1 MDPQSFQLPLEHSL
15 FILGVGLLVI
25 EIVFFGFATFV
36 LFFVGIA
43 MLIVGAL
50 MEFGVLPAGI
60 NIAIGGVSL
69 LSISGAVLLWK
80 PLKKIQSSKEA
91 AKVEV
96 GFVGHRFQVQTD
108 IAPESPGTY
117 TYSGIEW
124 AVVSNTTIHRF
135 TQVQVIKADVG
146 QLTVTPT
153 EVLSDK

>member
-1 MDPQSFQLPLEHSL
+1 MDPHNFQLPLEHWL
-15 FILGVGLLVI
+15 FIIGIGLLVI
-25 EIVFFGFATFV
+25 EIAFFGFATFV

-50 MEFGVLPAGI
+50 MAFGVLPVGI
-60 NIAIGGVSL
+60 DIAIGAVSL

-80 PLKKIQSSKEA
+80 PMKKIQSSKEA

-108 IAPESPGTY
+108 IAPDLPGTY
-117 TYSGIEW
+117 TYSGIAW
-124 AVVSNTTIHRF
+124 TVVSNTAIPRF

-146 QLTVTPT
+146 QLTVTPA
-153 EVLSDK
+153 EVLSD

>member
-1 MDPQSFQLPLEHSL
+1 MGPYSFQLPLEQWI
-15 FILGVGLLVI
+15 FIIGIGLLVI
-25 EIVFFGFATFV
+25 EIAFFGFATFV

-50 MEFGVLPAGI
+50 MAFGVLPVRI
-60 NIAIGGVSL
+60 DIAIGAVSL
-69 LSISGAVLLWK
+69 LTISEAVLLWK
-80 PLKKIQSSKEA
+80 PLKKIQSSKES

-108 IAPESPGTY
+108 IAPDLPGTY

>member
-1 MDPQSFQLPLEHSL
+1 MNLNSFQLPLENWL
-15 FILGVGLLVI
+15 FILGIGLLVI
-25 EIVFFGFATFV
+25 EIAFFGFATFV

-50 MEFGVLPAGI
+50 MEFGVLPVGI
-60 NIAIGGVSL
+60 DIAIGAVSL

-96 GFVGHRFQVQTD
+96 GFVGHRFKVQTD
-108 IAPESPGTY
+108 ISPDLPGTY
-117 TYSGIEW
+117 TYSGIVW
-124 AVVSNTTIHRF
+124 TVVSDTTISQF

-146 QLTVTPT
+146 QLTVTAA
-153 EVLSDK
+153 EGLSD

>member
-1 MDPQSFQLPLEHSL
+1 MDPHNFQLPLEHWL
-15 FILGVGLLVI
+15 FIIGIGLLVI
-25 EIVFFGFATFV
+25 EIAFFGFATFV

-50 MEFGVLPAGI
+50 MAFGVLPVGI
-60 NIAIGGVSL
+60 DIAIGAVYL

-80 PLKKIQSSKEA
+80 PMKKIQSSKEA

-108 IAPESPGTY
+108 IAPDLPGTY
-117 TYSGIEW
+117 TYSGIAW
-124 AVVSNTTIHRF
+124 TVVSDTAIQRF

-146 QLTVTPT
+146 QLTVTPA
-153 EVLSDK
+153 EVLSD

>member
-1 MDPQSFQLPLEHSL
+1 MDPHNFQLPLEHWL
-15 FILGVGLLVI
+15 FIIGIGLLVI
-25 EIVFFGFATFV
+25 EIAFFGFATFV

-50 MEFGVLPAGI
+50 MAFGALPVGI
-60 NIAIGGVSL
+60 DIAIGAVSL

-80 PLKKIQSSKEA
+80 PMKKIQSSKEA

-108 IAPESPGTY
+108 IAPDLPGTY
-117 TYSGIEW
+117 TYSGIAW
-124 AVVSNTTIHRF
+124 TVVSDTAIQRF

-146 QLTVTPT
+146 QLTVMPA
-153 EVLSDK
+153 EVLSD